1 MGDRKFRFKGKTY
14 VVDSKNRLFCAIN
27 FEDSSGM
34 FSKSKWQFSDQ
45 IDGEIVRV
53 TESFIR
59 SFFESKDGKDAI
71 CPGKKDIEQRLG
83 KLGGRWIEALL
94 IDGKEFYSVKQKP
107 YEMIHYEYP
116 LNSNSNYR
124 EDLLYRKLNDLAKSQ
139 SEKERLEVIQR
150 NDRKLREKYHPNSH

>member
-1 MGDRKFRFKGKTY
+1 
-14 VVDSKNRLFCAIN
+14 
-27 FEDSSGM
+27 
-34 FSKSKWQFSDQ
+34 
-45 IDGEIVRV
+45 
-53 TESFIR
+53 
-59 SFFESKDGKDAI
+59 
-71 CPGKKDIEQRLG
+71 LG

-150 NDRKLREKYHPNSH
+150 NDRKLREMYHPNSH